1 MLRYNAAHPGA
12 EQDVFPHLARRHPAV
27 VAYTA
32 TSWRKLLRP
41 PRGWSGSPM
50 TAGECYR
57 FCLTDPRV
65 DVVLTAPA
73 TRAELEA
80 NLREV
85 ARGPLEVDRLAQV
98 REFGRAVHG

>member
-1 MLRYNAAHPGA
+1 
-12 EQDVFPHLARRHPAV
+12 V

-41 PRGWSGSPM
+41 PKGWSGAPM

-57 FCLTDPRV
+57 FCLGNPNV

-73 TRAELEA
+73 SRAELEA
-80 NLREV
+80 NLGEL
-85 ARGPLEVDRLAQV
+85 ARGPLEPERLEQV
-98 REFGRAVHG
+98 RAFGRVVHG

>member
-1 MLRYNAAHPGA
+1 
-12 EQDVFPHLARRHPAV
+12 
-27 VAYTA
+27 
-32 TSWRKLLRP
+32 
-41 PRGWSGSPM
+41 M

-73 TRAELEA
+73 SRAELEA